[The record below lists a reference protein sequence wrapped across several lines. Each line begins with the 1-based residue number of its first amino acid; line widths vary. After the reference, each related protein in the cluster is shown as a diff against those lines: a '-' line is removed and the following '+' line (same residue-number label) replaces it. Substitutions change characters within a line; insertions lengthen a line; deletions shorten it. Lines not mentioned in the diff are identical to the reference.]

1 MNQTASTPV
10 IPASWEI
17 RVRLQRFAGSAEPVE
32 CLEVPLAGDIPAAAA
47 NFAGA
52 SWALSCE
59 LRPAADRPDAVDGR
73 LCCRVTAGA
82 AAAVNAAI
90 ELVLPD
96 WDAAHFLMLP
106 AAAYNGNRFAARF
119 QKYPPIATDAPD
131 LGPAPATMI
140 TDVPRLE
147 LDPHQPSRLHLST
160 GDETTPCITFFA
172 PAGGYAC
179 ILLTDQG
186 GAYGNH
192 GVRVCEDS
200 GRRRAV
206 LAIEAPC
213 VRARL
218 YTMLNS
224 NTASWDRGARLETGD
239 EIVIRFR
246 LFRFPAA
253 DVQALYDRFAE
264 VRQDLTGPVSLRHS
278 LPFSAAWA
286 IQEAKYNEH
295 NWNPAGYYA
304 VGVRKDWDAGDNKY
318 QDWQAGWVGGGM
330 VTLPLLFQG
339 TPESRERALRTL
351 DWLFSVGTGPAGIPY
366 GVFHAGRPFSDH
378 FRQVD
383 STRWVMVRRLGDVL
397 YFACKHFDLLRKQDP
412 AWVPPPAW
420 AKAVRALAD
429 GLVDVF
435 AKYGQLGQFLDWDT
449 WEIVVGGSTAGA
461 MVPGGLAL
469 AGAWFKEPR
478 YSEAAARLAR
488 HFVDRDV
495 LAGVT
500 TGGPGE
506 ILQGPDSESAFAL
519 LESLVVLYE
528 TTGDR
533 AWLTPAEAM
542 ARQCLTW
549 CASYDY
555 QFPPESWF
563 GRLGMRAAGSVWA
576 NVQNKHS
583 APGICTLSGDS
594 LFKLWRATGCDLYL
608 EQLRQT
614 AHNLPQ
620 YLSRADRPVG
630 EAQHMPPGFMC
641 ERVNFSD
648 WEGVGGIGGNLF
660 GSCWCEVSMLL
671 TAVEVP
677 GIYVQP
683 DVRRLEVFDHVDVVV
698 LAPVAGRMRLR
709 ITNPTAF
716 EARVKL
722 LAESSRQ
729 ARECPLG
736 QNALWAAPVVV
747 VPAGQTVEWTV

>member
-1 MNQTASTPV
+1 MTPTSP
-10 IPASWEI
+10 IPVSGPSWQM
-17 RVRLQRFAGSAEPVE
+17 RARLQRFAGSAEPVE
-32 CLEVPLAGDIPAAAA
+32 WLEVALAGDNQAPAVD
-47 NFAGA
+47 FAGA
-52 SWALSCE
+52 SWAVSCE
-59 LRPAADRPDAVDGR
+59 LRPVADRPDAVEGALR
-73 LCCRVTAGA
+73 CRVTAGA
-82 AAAVNAAI
+82 AAEVNAAI
-90 ELVLPD
+90 AFVLPD

-119 QKYPPIATDAPD
+119 QKYPPIATDATD

-147 LDPHQPSRLHLST
+147 LDPHKPSRLHLST

-172 PAGGYAC
+172 PASRYAC

-200 GRRRAV
+200 DHRRAV

-218 YTMLNS
+218 YTMMDPD
-224 NTASWDRGARLETGD
+224 TASWDRGARLGTGG

-246 LFRFPAA
+246 LFRFAA
-253 DVQALYDRFAE
+253 ATLQALYDRFAE
-264 VRQDLTGPVSLRHS
+264 VRKDLSGPVTLHHS
-278 LPFSAAWA
+278 LPFSAAWD

-295 NWNPAGYYA
+295 NWNAAGYYA

-318 QDWQAGWVGGGM
+318 QDWQLGWVGGGM
-330 VTLPLLFQG
+330 ATLPLLFQG
-339 TPESRERALRTL
+339 TMESRARALRNL
-351 DWLFSVGTGPAGIPY
+351 DWLFTIGTAPSGVPY
-366 GVFHAGRPFSDH
+366 GVFHKGRPFSDH

-397 YFACKHFDLLRKQDP
+397 YFACKQFDVLRKQDP
-412 AWVPPPAW
+412 AWVPPTAW
-420 AKAVRALAD
+420 ERSVRALAD
-429 GLVDVF
+429 GLVGVF
-435 AKYGQLGQFLDWDT
+435 AKYGQLGQFLDWNT

-461 MVPGGLAL
+461 MVPAGLAL
-469 AGAWFKEPR
+469 AGSWFGEPR
-478 YSEAAARLAR
+478 YTETAARLGR
-488 HFVDRDV
+488 HFLERDV

-506 ILQGPDSESAFAL
+506 ILQCPDSESAFAL

-549 CASYDY
+549 CASYDH

-563 GRLGMRAAGSVWA
+563 GRLGMCAVGSVWA

-608 EQLRQT
+608 EQLRET

-630 EAQHMPPGFMC
+630 EAQYMPPGFMC
-641 ERVNFSD
+641 EHVNSSD
-648 WEGVGGIGGNLF
+648 WEGVGGVGGNLF
-660 GSCWCEVSMLL
+660 GSCWCEVSLML
-671 TAVEVP
+671 TTVEVP

-683 DVRRLEVFDHVDVVV
+683 DIRRIEVFDHVDVVA

-709 ITNPTAF
+709 VTNPTAF
-716 EARVKL
+716 EARVRL
-722 LAESSRQ
+722 LAESSRE
-729 ARECPLG
+729 ARERPLG
-736 QNALWAAPVVV
+736 QNALWGAPLVV
-747 VPAGQTVEWTV
+747 VPAGQTVAWVV